1 MIKQLEGVP
10 GIKWKSSTEPV
21 LELKGNP
28 NSGASTSRSL
38 TWRCSKTKRFYKEL
52 SKKSSNP
59 NKRSKLKEKRT
70 ILQKII
76 NNLEDYRQPVRRPI
90 TLADFMSELHIDP
103 SKVEDDEQE
112 DEELLH
118 VETCR
123 VISVASTNV
132 ELNSIL
138 ARHYTRLDS
147 FTSLPDQ
154 KARAQ
159 PTDMKLRIRS
169 TATKETIRIHIPNS
183 SSLSDV
189 KTLISSNLSSTT
201 PIPPESIHLSLNRT
215 DEIAAAPDE
224 SLHALGLTSGDLLF
238 YSLDSSLNSTTETL
252 NKSPAS
258 PVENLTSFSSA
269 PEPPTDDMEVESES
283 EPFEQEKA
291 ASVPCFLRRIMEA
304 EKGKINGNMGLT
316 VVAIHAVFLE
326 SGFVACS
333 GGGGSSLPEGCAMAS
348 HLVSVKY
355 TLPDLISC
363 GNLEEVKNVILKF
376 SSVGN
381 HVSIYGRLVGARP
394 DVYHLSLDS
403 SMLAPLLA
411 LAVNEL
417 SAQEQEDV
425 FQLWK
430 IVKDCLSIPL
440 LIDICQKNG
449 LPLPPCFTRL
459 PTDLK
464 IMILEFLPG
473 IDLARAACAC
483 SELRYLS
490 SNDELWKRRFLEE
503 FKIFVEGSTGGT
515 WKDKFARLWVRRKK
529 FRMDLDNALVPYI
542 RSPRVIPLPWI
553 PGAQRF
559 PMIGGDYDRFPAIGD
574 LGSQRRAEF
583 NQYAATRKFSPNC
596 NFGGG
601 AL

>member
-1 MIKQLEGVP
+1 
-10 GIKWKSSTEPV
+10 
-21 LELKGNP
+21 
-28 NSGASTSRSL
+28 
-38 TWRCSKTKRFYKEL
+38 
-52 SKKSSNP
+52 
-59 NKRSKLKEKRT
+59 
-70 ILQKII
+70 
-76 NNLEDYRQPVRRPI
+76 
-90 TLADFMSELHIDP
+90 
-103 SKVEDDEQE
+103 
-112 DEELLH
+112 
-118 VETCR
+118 
-123 VISVASTNV
+123 
-132 ELNSIL
+132 
-138 ARHYTRLDS
+138 
-147 FTSLPDQ
+147 
-154 KARAQ
+154 
-159 PTDMKLRIRS
+159 MKLRIRS
-169 TATKETIRIHIPNS
+169 TVTKETIRIDIPNS

-215 DEIAAAPDE
+215 DEIASAPDE

-238 YSLDSSLNSTTETL
+238 YSIDSSLNSITETL
-252 NKSPAS
+252 NQSPAS

-269 PEPPTDDMEVESES
+269 PEPPADDMEVESES
-283 EPFEQEKA
+283 KPFVQEKA
-291 ASVPCFLRRIMEA
+291 ASVPCFLRRIMET

-316 VVAIHAVFLE
+316 VVTIHAVFLE
-326 SGFVACS
+326 SGFVACG
-333 GGGGSSLPEGCAMAS
+333 GGGGSSLPEGFSMAS
-348 HLVSVKY
+348 QVSVKY
-355 TLPDLISC
+355 TLPNLISC
-363 GNLEEVKNVILKF
+363 GNLEDVKNVILKF

-381 HVSIYGRLVGARP
+381 YVFIYGCLVGARP

-403 SMLAPLLA
+403 SKLAPLLA
-411 LAVNEL
+411 SAVNEL

-430 IVKDCLSIPL
+430 IVKDRLSIPL

-503 FKIFVEGSTGGT
+503 FEMFVAGSTGGT

-529 FRMDLDNALVPYI
+529 SRMDRDNALVPYI

-574 LGSQRRAEF
+574 LGSLRRAGF
-583 NQYAATRKFSPNC
+583 NQHAARRNFSPNC
-596 NFGGG
+596 NLGGG